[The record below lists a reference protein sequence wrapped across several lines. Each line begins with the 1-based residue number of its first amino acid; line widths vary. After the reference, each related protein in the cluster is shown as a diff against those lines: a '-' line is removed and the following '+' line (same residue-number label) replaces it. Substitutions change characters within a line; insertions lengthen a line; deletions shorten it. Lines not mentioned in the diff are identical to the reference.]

1 MSVTMTSSDD
11 KWVKLRPL
19 FDVVNKNLIQFGV
32 FAEYL
37 SIDEQMVPYFG
48 WHFCEM
54 FIRANQFV
62 LARKLGIMLRWWLSF
77 RFNHYQGKAERN
89 EGPLKPTTVKNLLD
103 VVTDDRIH
111 DVYFDNFFTSV
122 PLLEKFEF
130 QQEEPS
136 VSTDCLDCLHP
147 QTKRWEKRKED

>member
-1 MSVTMTSSDD
+1 
-11 KWVKLRPL
+11 
-19 FDVVNKNLIQFGV
+19 
-32 FAEYL
+32 
-37 SIDEQMVPYFG
+37 
-48 WHFCEM
+48 M
-54 FIRANQFV
+54 FW
-62 LARKLGIMLRWWLSF
+62 LEKLGIMLRWWLSF

-130 QQEEPS
+130 QQQEPS
-136 VSTDCLDCLHP
+136 VSTDCLGCLHP